1 MSDEIETLTARARQ
15 LEQENALLRSMQSPG
30 GDEAPAQA
38 ENLLLRSELG
48 LVRGTQSPPSPAAA
62 PAGDSPGAAPGAAPA
77 DVPKSLAEF
86 NALPAAQR
94 QLAARRMT
102 RQQRDELLG
111 RRAAAGQECYL

>member
-1 MSDEIETLTARARQ
+1 MPDEIETLTARARQ

-38 ENLLLRSELG
+38 ENLMLRSELG
-48 LVRGTQSPPSPAAA
+48 AVRGSQSPAAA
-62 PAGDSPGAAPGAAPA
+62 PVGDPPAAAPA

-94 QLAARRMT
+94 QIAARRMT

-111 RRAAAGQECYL
+111 RRAGAGQECYL

>member
-48 LVRGTQSPPSPAAA
+48 LVRGTQSPQSPAAA
-62 PAGDSPGAAPGAAPA
+62 PTGDPPGAGSA

-94 QLAARRMT
+94 QFAARRMT

>member
-1 MSDEIETLTARARQ
+1 MPDEIETLTARARQ

-30 GDEAPAQA
+30 GDEAGVQA
-38 ENLLLRSELG
+38 ENLILRNELG
-48 LVRGTQSPPSPAAA
+48 LVRATPGPAAA
-62 PAGDSPGAAPGAAPA
+62 PAGDSPAATPA

-94 QLAARRMT
+94 QIVARRMT

-111 RRAAAGQECYL
+111 RRDAGAGQECYL